1 MFGSGLSQ
9 PHAPSTTY
17 MPRPELPPHLQS
29 LFNPRPPL
37 PFMKVPVK
45 PKCRDY
51 SGLSDYIDHFEEQK
65 PPPRA
70 VPLPEQPRTSAAPR
84 ANQQCDASQY
94 DASKYE
100 MSSDPFKTLFVCRL
114 NYETTE
120 RRLQR
125 EFEMYGPIKS
135 VVVPKDLQG
144 KSRGYAF
151 IEFANEVDFKNAY
164 KHADSKVVDGRRLVV
179 DYERGRS
186 DSGWLPRRF
195 GGGFGD
201 TRAAKPKKVRTP
213 KVSKK
218 PTEDSRPNTHDSK
231 RPKPRPRSRSP
242 RRRMDNNPRNRRPP
256 PRNDRNRHYDSR
268 YRNHQRSDHRHRPY
282 H

>member
-1 MFGSGLSQ
+1 
-9 PHAPSTTY
+9 
-17 MPRPELPPHLQS
+17 
-29 LFNPRPPL
+29 
-37 PFMKVPVK
+37 
-45 PKCRDY
+45 
-51 SGLSDYIDHFEEQK
+51 
-65 PPPRA
+65 
-70 VPLPEQPRTSAAPR
+70 
-84 ANQQCDASQY
+84 
-94 DASKYE
+94 

-218 PTEDSRPNTHDSK
+218 PTEDSRPNNHDSK